1 MSHKEIGRKV
11 GEEERRM
18 GRGWGM
24 FTRPDISRSGLWGT
38 AEKRDTNIG
47 LKN

>member
-1 MSHKEIGRKV
+1 MRKM
-11 GEEERRM
+11 GKFEEEEEDG
-18 GRGWGM
+18 GRGGGM

>member
-1 MSHKEIGRKV
+1 MRKM
-11 GEEERRM
+11 GKFEEEEED
-18 GRGWGM
+18 GVGGM